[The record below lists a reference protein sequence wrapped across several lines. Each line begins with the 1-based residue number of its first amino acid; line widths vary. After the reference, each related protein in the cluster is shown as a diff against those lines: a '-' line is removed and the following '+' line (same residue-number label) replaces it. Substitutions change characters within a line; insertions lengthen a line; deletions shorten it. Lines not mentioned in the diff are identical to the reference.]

1 LIGKAAAAMAA
12 VVVVGACGGNTP
24 HDRSITLTFVRH
36 AESEGNASGLINT
49 AVPGPQLTPEGQQQ
63 AQQAATKLRGN
74 DYDGIFAST
83 MVRTQQTAAPLSQD
97 LGEEVQIVPGLQEIG
112 AGWFEGRPEEMA
124 QSTLMLAPDLWLRG
138 DRQAAIPGSVDG
150 NQFNDAFSGAVQKIY
165 DSSDNKPVA
174 FSHGAAIM
182 IWTLMNVGNAKDTL
196 LTTHPLPNTGR
207 VVIKGSPTAGWTLVD
222 WDGITDF
229 RS

>member
-1 LIGKAAAAMAA
+1 
-12 VVVVGACGGNTP
+12 
-24 HDRSITLTFVRH
+24 
-36 AESEGNASGLINT
+36 
-49 AVPGPQLTPEGQQQ
+49 
-63 AQQAATKLRGN
+63 
-74 DYDGIFAST
+74 
-83 MVRTQQTAAPLSQD
+83 
-97 LGEEVQIVPGLQEIG
+97 
-112 AGWFEGRPEEMA
+112 MA
-124 QSTLMLAPDLWLRG
+124 QSTYMLAPDLWLRG

-150 NQFNDAFSGAVQKIY
+150 NQFNNAFSGAVQKIY
-165 DSSDNKPVA
+165 DSGDNKPVA